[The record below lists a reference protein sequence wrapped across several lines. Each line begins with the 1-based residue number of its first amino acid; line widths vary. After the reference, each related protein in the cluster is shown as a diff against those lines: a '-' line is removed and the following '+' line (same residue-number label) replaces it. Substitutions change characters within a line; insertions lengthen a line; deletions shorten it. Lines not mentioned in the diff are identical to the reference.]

1 MEQHEA
7 LPIPDHVAPNEA
19 ASRRP
24 LSYLAVLSTV
34 ILPVALIPYL
44 ACRRSVNSLR
54 RQLDECTTTITKLQ
68 RDLKTTTLENTLRRD
83 EHTRLRGWLTEMKG
97 DLRTAGAD
105 ARQEASALH
114 VEMMRDLNRLHDETE
129 QHFIVQ
135 DKSIAQLHTGL
146 HRALIEARDAR

>member
-1 MEQHEA
+1 M
-7 LPIPDHVAPNEA
+7 
-19 ASRRP
+19 
-24 LSYLAVLSTV
+24 
-34 ILPVALIPYL
+34 
-44 ACRRSVNSLR
+44 NSLR

-68 RDLKTTTLENTLRRD
+68 RDLKTTTLENTLRQD